1 MQFLRNRNVKKY
13 MVSNFW
19 KIVQLKMV
27 NKKLEQGKGK
37 DKEQVTKDLF
47 ISWIVL
53 CSSWTMGHCAHAEK
67 VLLRTQL
74 IK

>member
-1 MQFLRNRNVKKY
+1 
-13 MVSNFW
+13 
-19 KIVQLKMV
+19 MV

-74 IK
+74 IE